1 MSGLEFLYLIWS
13 KIPVYYLWFDNNRI
27 RMSSFSAQEV
37 STAMQINEIFSIMGG
52 RHQCRPSSR
61 LKRRCASY
69 TTSLSELCWLP
80 RTLPSVSILNLH
92 RKVKH
97 KVSFRELSWIVKME
111 SQSNCDPILS
121 HSNLQN
127 AFNLEFKT
135 FKVTYF
141 QRSASSFCFKIYIL
155 VQIPEL
161 RQSDFKLLYLRYKM

>member
-1 MSGLEFLYLIWS
+1 MLGLEFLYLICS
-13 KIPVYYLWFDNNRI
+13 KIPIHYLWFDNSRTL
-27 RMSSFSAQEV
+27 MSSFFAQEV
-37 STAMQINEIFSIMGG
+37 SIAMQINEIFSNMEGQ
-52 RHQCRPSSR
+52 HQCRSSSR
-61 LKRRCASY
+61 FKRRCASY
-69 TTSLSELCWLP
+69 TTSLSQLCCLP

-97 KVSFRELSWIVKME
+97 KVNFRELSWIVKME
-111 SQSNCDPILS
+111 SQSNCDPIIS

-141 QRSASSFCFKIYIL
+141 QRSASAFCFKIYIL

-161 RQSDFKLLYLRYKM
+161 RQSDFKLLYIKYKM